1 MKTNEIRELF
11 ISYFESK
18 SHQRVESSPLIPGND
33 PTLLFTNAGMVQ
45 FKDVFLGSE
54 QRDYSRAVTAQRCLR
69 AGGKHNDLDNV
80 GYTTRHHTFFEMLG
94 NFSFGDYFKEE
105 AIILAWNFITKEL
118 KLNPEDLW
126 VTIFEEDDE
135 AATIWLDHIG
145 LHKDRLVRMG
155 EKSNFWSMGDTGPC
169 GPCSEIFFDHGPD
182 IEGGP
187 PGSADEDG
195 DRFVEIWNLVFM
207 QYERQ
212 NDGEMKPLPSPS
224 VDTGMGLERVAA
236 VMQGVHSNY
245 DIDLFQNLLNA
256 IKEMSNKGSDS
267 HYQVIA
273 DHIRSTAFLIM
284 DGVTPG
290 NEGRGYVLK
299 RIIRRALR
307 HGYELGIES
316 PFFYTLVDTLAT
328 EMGSTYPELNKK
340 SDYIKRIIQMEE
352 ERFATTLSQGM
363 RLLENEIAALSDNH
377 LSGDFIFKLY
387 DTYGFPVDM
396 TSDIA
401 RQHNLE
407 MDLEGF
413 DKAMENQKSM
423 ARKASQFSH
432 KDNIELNHKLKSL
445 FLGYEQIEADSMIT
459 GVFIDES
466 QDSLNTGQMG
476 QVILEQT
483 PFYAE
488 SGGQVGDTG
497 TITTKNG
504 VFEVIDTQASGEA
517 FIHIGSVTKGS
528 IHINEKVQ
536 ASINPVKRE
545 SITKNHTG
553 THMLHAALMKVL
565 GDHVEQRGSLVDE
578 DKIRFD
584 FSHHQALSNDE
595 IRDIET
601 LVNEKIEENIDVE
614 TSIMK
619 HDEAMESGAMALF
632 GEKYGDRVRVLDV
645 GDFSKELCGGTH
657 VKNTNEITLFKV
669 TSESSISSGTRR
681 IEAITGDKAL
691 KWAEETEFLVETL
704 TELLQ
709 TRREDVEGKVK
720 ALIDGNKKMQHEIKD
735 LKAKLTAAH
744 TEDTSIEPEIIN
756 GVSLIVKQLDN
767 DTEPEVMRSA
777 IDQYKSSIKSGV
789 IILSS
794 ISSKGKVRVSVGVTE
809 SLIDKIPANEIASSM
824 SEILGGKGGGRPNFA
839 NAGGSQ
845 PDNIDKAIDIAKDYI
860 KKQS

>member
-565 GDHVEQRGSLVDE
+565 GEHVEQRGSLVDE

-584 FSHHQALSNDE
+584 FSHHQALSKDE

-657 VKNTNEITLFKV
+657 VKNTNEITLFKI

-709 TRREDVEGKVK
+709 TRREDVEGKVT
-720 ALIDGNKKMQHEIKD
+720 ALIDGNKKMQHEIKG
-735 LKAKLTAAH
+735 LKAKLAAAH
-744 TEDTSIEPEIIN
+744 TEDTRVEPENIN

-767 DTEPEVMRSA
+767 DTEPEVMRAA
-777 IDQYKSSIKSGV
+777 IDQYKNTIKSGV

-794 ISSKGKVRVSVGVTE
+794 LSSKGKVRVSIGVTKTLE
-809 SLIDKIPANEIASSM
+809 DKISAEGIAKSM
-824 SEILGGKGGGRPNFA
+824 SAILEGTGGGRSNFA
-839 NAGGSQ
+839 NAGGSR
-845 PDNIDKAIDIAKDYI
+845 PDKIDQAIEVAKDFI
-860 KKQS
+860 KNST

>member
-18 SHQRVESSPLIPGND
+18 SHQRVESSPLVPGND

-54 QRDYSRAVTAQRCLR
+54 QKDYTRAVTAQRCLR

-126 VTIFEEDDE
+126 VTIYEDDDE
-135 AATIWLDHIG
+135 AASIWLDQIG
-145 LHKDRLVRMG
+145 LQKDRLVRMG

-169 GPCSEIFFDHGPD
+169 GPCSEIFFDHGAD

-187 PGSADEDG
+187 PGSEDEDG

-236 VMQGVHSNY
+236 VMQGVQSNY

-256 IKEMSNKGSDS
+256 IKNMSNKGSDS
-267 HYQVIA
+267 HYRVIA

-290 NEGRGYVLK
+290 NEGRGYVLR

-316 PFFYTLVDTLAT
+316 PFFFNLVDILAT

-363 RLLENEIAALSDNH
+363 RLLENEIASLSDNH
-377 LSGDFIFKLY
+377 LSGSFIFKLY

-432 KDNIELNHKLKSL
+432 KDSIELEHKLKSL
-445 FLGYEQIEADSMIT
+445 FLGYEQGEADSIIT
-459 GVFIDES
+459 GVFMEGSKDILE
-466 QDSLNTGQMG
+466 TGQMG
-476 QVILEQT
+476 QIILEKT

-497 TITTKNG
+497 TISSPG
-504 VFEVIDTQASGEA
+504 GIFEVIDTQISGEA
-517 FIHIGSVTKGS
+517 FIHIGSMAKGS
-528 IHINEKVQ
+528 IQLNEKVK
-536 ASINPVKRE
+536 ASINPIKRE

-565 GDHVEQRGSLVDE
+565 GDHVEQRGSLVDDE
-578 DKIRFD
+578 KMRFD
-584 FSHHQALSNDE
+584 FSHHQAVSNDE
-595 IRDIET
+595 IRNIET
-601 LVNEKIEENIDVE
+601 LVNEKIEEKIDVE

-619 HDEAMESGAMALF
+619 HSEAMESGAMALF
-632 GEKYGDRVRVLDV
+632 GEKYGESVRVLDV

-691 KWAEETEFLVETL
+691 KWAEETEFLVENL
-704 TELLQ
+704 TEILQ
-709 TRREDVEGKVK
+709 TRREDVEGKVR

-735 LKAKLTAAH
+735 LKAKLAGAH
-744 TEDTSIEPEIIN
+744 TEDTTVEPEQIN

-767 DTEPEVMRSA
+767 DTEPQVMRAA
-777 IDQYKSSIKSGV
+777 IDQYKNAIKSGV

-794 ISSKGKVRVSVGVTE
+794 ESSKGKVRVSIGVTE
-809 SLIDKIPANEIASSM
+809 TLEGKISAEEIAKSM
-824 SEILGGKGGGRPNFA
+824 SEILEGTGGGRANFA
-839 NAGGSQ
+839 NAGGSR
-845 PDNIDKAIDIAKDYI
+845 PDKIDEAIKAAKELI
-860 KKQS
+860 VSFT

>member
-565 GDHVEQRGSLVDE
+565 GEHVEQRGSLVDE

-709 TRREDVEGKVK
+709 TRREDVEDKVK

-735 LKAKLTAAH
+735 LKAKLAAAH

>member
-18 SHQRVESSPLIPGND
+18 SHQRVESSPLVPGND

-54 QRDYSRAVTAQRCLR
+54 QKDYTRAVTAQRCLR

-126 VTIFEEDDE
+126 VTIYEDDDE
-135 AATIWLDHIG
+135 AASIWLDQIG
-145 LHKDRLVRMG
+145 LQKDRLVRMG

-169 GPCSEIFFDHGPD
+169 GPCSEIFFDHGAD

-187 PGSADEDG
+187 PGSEDEDG

-236 VMQGVHSNY
+236 VMQGVQSNY

-256 IKEMSNKGSDS
+256 IKNMSNKGSDS
-267 HYQVIA
+267 HYRVIA

-284 DGVTPG
+284 DGITPG
-290 NEGRGYVLK
+290 NEGRGYVLR

-316 PFFYTLVDTLAT
+316 PFFFNLVDILAT

-363 RLLENEIAALSDNH
+363 RLLENEIASLSDNH
-377 LSGDFIFKLY
+377 LSGSFIFKLY

-432 KDNIELNHKLKSL
+432 KDSIELEHKLKSL
-445 FLGYEQIEADSMIT
+445 FLGYEQGEADSIIT
-459 GVFIDES
+459 GVFMEGSKDILE
-466 QDSLNTGQMG
+466 TGQMG
-476 QVILEQT
+476 QIILEKT

-497 TITTKNG
+497 TISSPG
-504 VFEVIDTQASGEA
+504 GIFEVIDTQISGEA
-517 FIHIGSVTKGS
+517 FIHIGSMAKGS
-528 IHINEKVQ
+528 IQHNEKDK
-536 ASINPVKRE
+536 ASINT
-545 SITKNHTG
+545 I
-553 THMLHAALMKVL
+553 
-565 GDHVEQRGSLVDE
+565 
-578 DKIRFD
+578 
-584 FSHHQALSNDE
+584 
-595 IRDIET
+595 
-601 LVNEKIEENIDVE
+601 
-614 TSIMK
+614 
-619 HDEAMESGAMALF
+619 
-632 GEKYGDRVRVLDV
+632 
-645 GDFSKELCGGTH
+645 
-657 VKNTNEITLFKV
+657 
-669 TSESSISSGTRR
+669 
-681 IEAITGDKAL
+681 
-691 KWAEETEFLVETL
+691 
-704 TELLQ
+704 
-709 TRREDVEGKVK
+709 
-720 ALIDGNKKMQHEIKD
+720 
-735 LKAKLTAAH
+735 
-744 TEDTSIEPEIIN
+744 
-756 GVSLIVKQLDN
+756 
-767 DTEPEVMRSA
+767 
-777 IDQYKSSIKSGV
+777 
-789 IILSS
+789 
-794 ISSKGKVRVSVGVTE
+794 
-809 SLIDKIPANEIASSM
+809 
-824 SEILGGKGGGRPNFA
+824 
-839 NAGGSQ
+839 
-845 PDNIDKAIDIAKDYI
+845 
-860 KKQS
+860 

>member
-187 PGSADEDG
+187 PGSADENG

-245 DIDLFQNLLNA
+245 DIDLFQNLLSA

-565 GDHVEQRGSLVDE
+565 GEHVEQRGSLVDD

>member
-187 PGSADEDG
+187 PGSADENG

-709 TRREDVEGKVK
+709 TRREDVEDKVK

-735 LKAKLTAAH
+735 LKAKLAAAH

>member
-187 PGSADEDG
+187 PGSADENG

-565 GDHVEQRGSLVDE
+565 GEHVEQRGSLVDD

>member
-135 AATIWLDHIG
+135 TATIWLDHIG

-187 PGSADEDG
+187 PGSADENG

-565 GDHVEQRGSLVDE
+565 GEHVEQRGSLVDE

-709 TRREDVEGKVK
+709 TRREDVEDKVK

>member
-187 PGSADEDG
+187 PGSADENG

-565 GDHVEQRGSLVDE
+565 GEHVEQRGSLVDE

-735 LKAKLTAAH
+735 LKAKLAAAH

>member
-1 MKTNEIRELF
+1 MKTSEIRELF

-18 SHQRVESSPLIPGND
+18 SHQRVEGSPLIPGND

-118 KLNPEDLW
+118 KLNPQDLW
-126 VTIFEEDDE
+126 VTIYEDDDE
-135 AATIWLDHIG
+135 AATIWLDQIG
-145 LHKDRLVRMG
+145 LQKDRLVRMG

-187 PGSADEDG
+187 PGSEDEDG

-256 IKEMSNKGSDS
+256 IKDMSNKGSDS

-290 NEGRGYVLK
+290 NEGRGYVLR

-316 PFFYTLVDTLAT
+316 PFFFNLVDTLAT

-363 RLLENEIAALSDNH
+363 RLLENEIASLSENH

-401 RQHNLE
+401 KQHNLE

-432 KDNIELNHKLKSL
+432 KDSIELDHKLKSL
-445 FLGYEQIEADSMIT
+445 FLGYEQVEADSMIT
-459 GVFIDES
+459 GVFMEES
-466 QDSLNTGQMG
+466 QDILETGQMG
-476 QVILEQT
+476 QVILEKT

-497 TITTKNG
+497 TISSPDG
-504 VFEVIDTQASGEA
+504 IFEVIDTQISGEA

-528 IHINEKVQ
+528 IQINDKVK
-536 ASINPVKRE
+536 ASINPIKRE

-553 THMLHAALMKVL
+553 THMLHAALMNVL
-565 GDHVEQRGSLVDE
+565 GDHVEQRGSLVD
-578 DKIRFD
+578 DNKIRFD
-584 FSHHQALSNDE
+584 FLHHQALSNDE

-601 LVNEKIEENIDVE
+601 LVNEKIEEKIDVE

-619 HDEAMESGAMALF
+619 HNEAMESGAMALF
-632 GEKYGDRVRVLDV
+632 GEKYGESVRVLDV
-645 GDFSKELCGGTH
+645 GEFSKELCGGTH

-691 KWAEETEFLVETL
+691 KWAEETEFLAETL

-720 ALIDGNKKMQHEIKD
+720 ALIDGNKKMQHEIKG
-735 LKAKLTAAH
+735 LKAKLAAAH
-744 TEDTSIEPEIIN
+744 TEDTRVEPENIN

-767 DTEPEVMRSA
+767 DTEPEVMRAA
-777 IDQYKSSIKSGV
+777 IDQYKNTIKSGV

-794 ISSKGKVRVSVGVTE
+794 LSSKGKVRVSIGVSET
-809 SLIDKIPANEIASSM
+809 LKDKISAEGIAKSM
-824 SEILGGKGGGRPNFA
+824 SGILEGTGGGRANFA
-839 NAGGSQ
+839 NAGGSR
-845 PDNIDKAIDIAKDYI
+845 PDKIDQAIEAAKEII
-860 KKQS
+860 KNST

>member
-126 VTIFEEDDE
+126 VTVFEEDDE
-135 AATIWLDHIG
+135 TASIWLDHIG
-145 LHKDRLVRMG
+145 LQKDRLVRMG

-187 PGSADEDG
+187 PGSADENG

-565 GDHVEQRGSLVDE
+565 GEHVEQRGSLVDE

>member
-182 IEGGP
+182 IEGGS

-316 PFFYTLVDTLAT
+316 PFFYTLVDILAT

-432 KDNIELNHKLKSL
+432 KDNTELNHKLKSL

-466 QDSLNTGQMG
+466 QDSLNAGQMG

-528 IHINEKVQ
+528 IHINEKVK

-565 GDHVEQRGSLVDE
+565 GEHVEQRGSLVDD

-709 TRREDVEGKVK
+709 TRREDVEGKVT

-735 LKAKLTAAH
+735 LKAKLAAAH
-744 TEDTSIEPEIIN
+744 TEDTRVEPENIN

-767 DTEPEVMRSA
+767 DTEPEVMRAA
-777 IDQYKSSIKSGV
+777 IDQYKNTIKSGV

-794 ISSKGKVRVSVGVTE
+794 LSSKGKVRVSIGVTE
-809 SLIDKIPANEIASSM
+809 TLEDKISAEGIAKSM
-824 SEILGGKGGGRPNFA
+824 SVILEGTGGGRSNFA
-839 NAGGSQ
+839 NAGGSR
-845 PDNIDKAIDIAKDYI
+845 PDKIDQAIEVAKDFI
-860 KKQS
+860 KKST

>member
-11 ISYFESK
+11 ISYFESQG
-18 SHQRVESSPLIPGND
+18 HQRVESSPLIPGND

-54 QRDYSRAVTAQRCLR
+54 QRNYSKAVTAQRCLR

-94 NFSFGDYFKEE
+94 NFSFGDYFKED

-126 VTIFEEDDE
+126 VTIFEDDDE
-135 AATIWLDHIG
+135 AASIWLDQIG
-145 LHKDRLVRMG
+145 ISKDRLVRMG

-169 GPCSEIFFDHGPD
+169 GPCSEIFFDHGAE

-187 PGSADEDG
+187 PGSEDEDG

-212 NDGEMKPLPSPS
+212 NDGQMKSLPSPS
-224 VDTGMGLERVAA
+224 VDTGMGLERMAA
-236 VMQGVHSNY
+236 VMQGVQSNY
-245 DIDLFQNLLNA
+245 DIDLFQNLLNT
-256 IKEMSNKGSDS
+256 IKDMSSKGSDS

-290 NEGRGYVLK
+290 NEGRGYVLR

-307 HGYELGIES
+307 HGYELDIES
-316 PFFYTLVDTLAT
+316 PFFFNLVDTLST

-340 SDYIKRIIQMEE
+340 LDYIKRIIRMEE

-363 RLLENEIAALSDNH
+363 RLLENEIASLSDNH

-401 RQHNLE
+401 RQHNLQ
-407 MDLEGF
+407 MNLEGF
-413 DKAMENQKSM
+413 EKAMENQKSM

-432 KDNIELNHKLKSL
+432 QDHTELNHTLKSL
-445 FLGYEQIEADSMIT
+445 FLGYEQAEADSIIT
-459 GVFIDES
+459 GVFMNES
-466 QDSLNTGQMG
+466 QDILETRQMG

-497 TITTKNG
+497 TISSKNG
-504 VFEVIDTQASGEA
+504 VFEVIDTQISGDA
-517 FIHIGSVTKGS
+517 FIHIGSVTQGS
-528 IHINEKVQ
+528 IKINEKVK
-536 ASINPVKRE
+536 ATINPIKRE

-553 THMLHAALMKVL
+553 THLLHAALMTVL
-565 GDHVEQRGSLVDE
+565 GEHVEQRGSLVDD

-601 LVNEKIEENIDVE
+601 LVNEKIEEKIDVK

-632 GEKYGDRVRVLDV
+632 GEKYGENVRVLDV

-657 VKNTNEITLFKV
+657 VNNTDEIMLFKV

-735 LKAKLTAAH
+735 LKTKLAAAH

-767 DTEPEVMRSA
+767 DTEPAVMRSA
-777 IDQYKSSIKSGV
+777 IDQYKNTIKSGV

-794 ISSKGKVRVSVGVTE
+794 NSSKGKVRVSVGVTE

-824 SEILGGKGGGRPNFA
+824 SVILGGKGGGRPNFA

-845 PDNIDKAIDIAKDYI
+845 PENIDKAIDIAKDYI

>member
-1 MKTNEIRELF
+1 
-11 ISYFESK
+11 
-18 SHQRVESSPLIPGND
+18 
-33 PTLLFTNAGMVQ
+33 
-45 FKDVFLGSE
+45 
-54 QRDYSRAVTAQRCLR
+54 
-69 AGGKHNDLDNV
+69 
-80 GYTTRHHTFFEMLG
+80 
-94 NFSFGDYFKEE
+94 
-105 AIILAWNFITKEL
+105 
-118 KLNPEDLW
+118 
-126 VTIFEEDDE
+126 
-135 AATIWLDHIG
+135 
-145 LHKDRLVRMG
+145 
-155 EKSNFWSMGDTGPC
+155 
-169 GPCSEIFFDHGPD
+169 
-182 IEGGP
+182 
-187 PGSADEDG
+187 
-195 DRFVEIWNLVFM
+195 M

-245 DIDLFQNLLNA
+245 DIDLFQNLLSA

-565 GDHVEQRGSLVDE
+565 GEHVEQRGSLVDE

-709 TRREDVEGKVK
+709 TRREDVEDKVK

>member
-187 PGSADEDG
+187 PGSADENG

-565 GDHVEQRGSLVDE
+565 GEHVEQRGSLVDE

-709 TRREDVEGKVK
+709 TRREDVEDKVK

>member
-182 IEGGP
+182 IEGGS

-316 PFFYTLVDTLAT
+316 PFFYTLVDILAT

-466 QDSLNTGQMG
+466 QDSLNAGQMG

-565 GDHVEQRGSLVDE
+565 GEHVEQRGSLVDD

-632 GEKYGDRVRVLDV
+632 G
-645 GDFSKELCGGTH
+645 
-657 VKNTNEITLFKV
+657 
-669 TSESSISSGTRR
+669 
-681 IEAITGDKAL
+681 
-691 KWAEETEFLVETL
+691 
-704 TELLQ
+704 
-709 TRREDVEGKVK
+709 
-720 ALIDGNKKMQHEIKD
+720 
-735 LKAKLTAAH
+735 
-744 TEDTSIEPEIIN
+744 
-756 GVSLIVKQLDN
+756 
-767 DTEPEVMRSA
+767 
-777 IDQYKSSIKSGV
+777 
-789 IILSS
+789 
-794 ISSKGKVRVSVGVTE
+794 
-809 SLIDKIPANEIASSM
+809 
-824 SEILGGKGGGRPNFA
+824 
-839 NAGGSQ
+839 
-845 PDNIDKAIDIAKDYI
+845 
-860 KKQS
+860 

>member
-18 SHQRVESSPLIPGND
+18 SHQRVESSPLVPGND

-54 QRDYSRAVTAQRCLR
+54 QKDYTRAVTAQRCLR

-126 VTIFEEDDE
+126 VTIYEDDDE
-135 AATIWLDHIG
+135 AASIWLDQIG
-145 LHKDRLVRMG
+145 LQKDRLVRMG

-169 GPCSEIFFDHGPD
+169 GPCSEIFFDHGAD

-187 PGSADEDG
+187 PGSEDEDG

-236 VMQGVHSNY
+236 VMQGVQSNY
-245 DIDLFQNLLNA
+245 DIDLFQHLLNA
-256 IKEMSNKGSDS
+256 IKNMSNKGSDS
-267 HYQVIA
+267 HYRVIA

-284 DGVTPG
+284 DGITPG
-290 NEGRGYVLK
+290 NEGRGYVLR

-316 PFFYTLVDTLAT
+316 PFFFNLVDILAT

-363 RLLENEIAALSDNH
+363 RLLENEIASLSDNH
-377 LSGDFIFKLY
+377 LSGSFIFKLY

-423 ARKASQFSH
+423 ARKASQFSD
-432 KDNIELNHKLKSL
+432 KDSIELEHKLKSL
-445 FLGYEQIEADSMIT
+445 FLGYEQGEADSIIT
-459 GVFIDES
+459 GVFMEGSKDILE
-466 QDSLNTGQMG
+466 TGQMG
-476 QVILEQT
+476 QIILEKT

-497 TITTKNG
+497 TISSPG
-504 VFEVIDTQASGEA
+504 GIFEVIDTQISGEA
-517 FIHIGSVTKGS
+517 FIHIGSMAKGS
-528 IHINEKVQ
+528 IQLNEKVK
-536 ASINPVKRE
+536 ASINPIKRE

-553 THMLHAALMKVL
+553 THM
-565 GDHVEQRGSLVDE
+565 
-578 DKIRFD
+578 
-584 FSHHQALSNDE
+584 
-595 IRDIET
+595 
-601 LVNEKIEENIDVE
+601 
-614 TSIMK
+614 
-619 HDEAMESGAMALF
+619 
-632 GEKYGDRVRVLDV
+632 
-645 GDFSKELCGGTH
+645 
-657 VKNTNEITLFKV
+657 
-669 TSESSISSGTRR
+669 
-681 IEAITGDKAL
+681 
-691 KWAEETEFLVETL
+691 
-704 TELLQ
+704 
-709 TRREDVEGKVK
+709 
-720 ALIDGNKKMQHEIKD
+720 
-735 LKAKLTAAH
+735 
-744 TEDTSIEPEIIN
+744 
-756 GVSLIVKQLDN
+756 
-767 DTEPEVMRSA
+767 
-777 IDQYKSSIKSGV
+777 
-789 IILSS
+789 
-794 ISSKGKVRVSVGVTE
+794 
-809 SLIDKIPANEIASSM
+809 
-824 SEILGGKGGGRPNFA
+824 
-839 NAGGSQ
+839 
-845 PDNIDKAIDIAKDYI
+845 
-860 KKQS
+860 

>member
-187 PGSADEDG
+187 PGSADENG

-565 GDHVEQRGSLVDE
+565 GEHVEQRGSLVDD

-709 TRREDVEGKVK
+709 TRREDVEDKVK

-735 LKAKLTAAH
+735 LKAKLAAAH

>member
-1 MKTNEIRELF
+1 
-11 ISYFESK
+11 
-18 SHQRVESSPLIPGND
+18 
-33 PTLLFTNAGMVQ
+33 
-45 FKDVFLGSE
+45 
-54 QRDYSRAVTAQRCLR
+54 
-69 AGGKHNDLDNV
+69 
-80 GYTTRHHTFFEMLG
+80 
-94 NFSFGDYFKEE
+94 
-105 AIILAWNFITKEL
+105 
-118 KLNPEDLW
+118 
-126 VTIFEEDDE
+126 
-135 AATIWLDHIG
+135 
-145 LHKDRLVRMG
+145 
-155 EKSNFWSMGDTGPC
+155 
-169 GPCSEIFFDHGPD
+169 
-182 IEGGP
+182 
-187 PGSADEDG
+187 
-195 DRFVEIWNLVFM
+195 
-207 QYERQ
+207 
-212 NDGEMKPLPSPS
+212 
-224 VDTGMGLERVAA
+224 
-236 VMQGVHSNY
+236 
-245 DIDLFQNLLNA
+245 
-256 IKEMSNKGSDS
+256 
-267 HYQVIA
+267 
-273 DHIRSTAFLIM
+273 
-284 DGVTPG
+284 
-290 NEGRGYVLK
+290 
-299 RIIRRALR
+299 
-307 HGYELGIES
+307 
-316 PFFYTLVDTLAT
+316 
-328 EMGSTYPELNKK
+328 
-340 SDYIKRIIQMEE
+340 
-352 ERFATTLSQGM
+352 
-363 RLLENEIAALSDNH
+363 
-377 LSGDFIFKLY
+377 
-387 DTYGFPVDM
+387 M

-709 TRREDVEGKVK
+709 TRREDVEDKVK

>member
-187 PGSADEDG
+187 PGSADENG

-245 DIDLFQNLLNA
+245 DIDLFQNLLSA

-565 GDHVEQRGSLVDE
+565 GEHVEQRGSLVDE